1 MTYQS
6 EIRSQPTN
14 SSLGG
19 AYAEILGIGALA
31 LVAMGLLAFGYNTR
45 EGTARTARGGEMS
58 IQAQQPDR
66 KNFVAPDDKSGP
78 PTSTNT
84 GQGPGNGDQRPARQQ

>member
-1 MTYQS
+1 VTYQS
-6 EIRSQPTN
+6 ELRSQPAN

-19 AYAEILGIGALA
+19 AYTEIFGIGALA

-45 EGTARTARGGEMS
+45 EGTARGGDMS

-66 KNFVAPDDKSGP
+66 KNFVAPEDKSGA
-78 PTSTNT
+78 PTSSNT
-84 GQGPGNGDQRPARQQ
+84 GQGPGNGDQRPVRQE